1 MVTISLISLLLNN
14 FIIINLLFII
24 IEQTLDIF

>member
-14 FIIINLLFII
+14 FIIINFLFII